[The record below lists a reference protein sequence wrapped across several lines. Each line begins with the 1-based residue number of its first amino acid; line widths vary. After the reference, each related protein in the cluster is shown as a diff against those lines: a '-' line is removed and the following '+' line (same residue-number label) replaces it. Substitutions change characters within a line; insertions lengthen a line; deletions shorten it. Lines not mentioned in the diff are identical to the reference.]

1 MVNVINSWA
10 KGIILAVI
18 ISAIIEIILPEGN
31 NKKYVKTI
39 IGIYILFV
47 MVHPLITK
55 ISNKNININ
64 SIIKDT
70 TSKMNEY
77 ETKDLA
83 IDTNAYIEQ
92 TYIDKLQEDMEQK
105 FKEKGYYIQSLKL
118 NIETKDE
125 EKYGE
130 IKSINMKIAKIEQK
144 EMEEYIKESTVN
156 EIAEVKVEISER
168 KEKETGQ
175 NIEILQDEIENL
187 KEYLHTEYGTPKE
200 DIHINE

>member
-1 MVNVINSWA
+1 MVSVINSWA

-39 IGIYILFV
+39 IGIYMLFV
-47 MVHPLITK
+47 MVQPLITK
-55 ISNKNININ
+55 VSNKNINID
-64 SIIKDT
+64 SIIKQT
-70 TSKMNEY
+70 TGKMNEY

-105 FKEKGYYIQSLKL
+105 FKEKGYCIQSLNL
-118 NIETKDE
+118 DIETKDE

-130 IKSINMKIAKIEQK
+130 IKNINMQIAKIEQ
-144 EMEEYIKESTVN
+144 EEIEKKESTVN

-168 KEKETGQ
+168 EEKETVQ
-175 NIEILQDEIENL
+175 NIEILQDEIESL
-187 KEYLHTEYGTPKE
+187 KEYLYTEYRTAKE
-200 DIHINE
+200 NIHINE

>member
-1 MVNVINSWA
+1 MVNLINSWA

-55 ISNKNININ
+55 VSNKNIDIN
-64 SIIKDT
+64 SIIKHT

-92 TYIDKLQEDMEQK
+92 TYIDKLREDMEQK
-105 FKEKGYYIQSLKL
+105 LKEKGYYIQSLNL

-130 IKSINMKIAKIEQK
+130 IKNINMQIAKIEQT
-144 EMEEYIKESTVN
+144 EEEKHVEESTVN
-156 EIAEVKVEISER
+156 KIAEVEVKISETN
-168 KEKETGQ
+168 EQEIIE
-175 NIEILQDEIENL
+175 NIEVLQDEIESL
-187 KEYLHTEYGTPKE
+187 KEYLHTEYGTSKE
-200 DIHINE
+200 NIHINE